1 MFFPLISV
9 APDNCGGHGS
19 HDTPDGQRQVGRD
32 STKSVAR
39 NSGIVQ
45 ETSWAIP
52 HYTGDYFSV
61 YWEGVQCNHVDVNNI
76 YLLLQLLV
84 ESPGANHIR
93 SNSALATHLTINQQV
108 MML

>member
-1 MFFPLISV
+1 MFYIFPLISV

-19 HDTPDGQRQVGRD
+19 HDSPDGQRQVGRD

-52 HYTGDYFSV
+52 HYTGDYFPV
-61 YWEGVQCNHVDVNNI
+61 YWEGVHCNHVDVNNI
-76 YLLLQLLV
+76 YLL
-84 ESPGANHIR
+84 
-93 SNSALATHLTINQQV
+93 
-108 MML
+108 

>member
-1 MFFPLISV
+1 MFFLLISV

-19 HDTPDGQRQVGRD
+19 HDSPDGQRQVGRG

-45 ETSWAIP
+45 ETSRAIP

-61 YWEGVQCNHVDVNNI
+61 
-76 YLLLQLLV
+76 
-84 ESPGANHIR
+84 
-93 SNSALATHLTINQQV
+93 
-108 MML
+108 